1 MRTALRGYQR
11 GCTLQHV
18 DVSGLPSHRRSGSER
33 RTDCRACGVYCDH
46 VVHPSGC
53 LERGCPDLVIGTA
66 LSGRLHATCR
76 LGVFAASIDLEHLE
90 SATAEGG
97 FGALKCRKAPLERC
111 PSSIDQAYA
120 HRAEALGCVN
130 PEFFEPF
137 GGDTFRVIARIP
149 IEP

>member
-1 MRTALRGYQR
+1 
-11 GCTLQHV
+11 
-18 DVSGLPSHRRSGSER
+18 
-33 RTDCRACGVYCDH
+33 VYCDH

-53 LERGCPDLVIGTA
+53 LERGCPDLVVGTSG
-66 LSGRLHATCR
+66 SGRLHATCR
-76 LGVFAASIDLEHLE
+76 LGVFAASIDLEQLE
-90 SATAEGG
+90 NATSEGG

-120 HRAEALGCVN
+120 HRGEALGCVN

-149 IEP
+149 T